1 MASFREGRTTI
12 TGATSEITVL
22 FPATAVVGD
31 LMVIHVVKSQ
41 TDRPV
46 TPSGWHRLGDADHGI
61 GTRRVSLGCFTI
73 ATAAMI
79 ATGSVDIVCTTST
92 NDSTMYA
99 ACLAFDIS
107 DWDGIRWATAGDF
120 VHATSGTTVI
130 SNELAT
136 IFASGISIVFHAVG
150 VTSRTAEG
158 TTTEGGAVY
167 DTGDTATVSA
177 RVWYNVAE
185 VGELTESATV
195 GAAGTINASQA
206 GFASFGP
213 SPDATTVDPCP
224 DFDGIRV
231 GF

>member
-1 MASFREGRTTI
+1 MASFRAGETTI
-12 TGATSEITVL
+12 LGATSEITVD
-22 FPATAVVGD
+22 FPASAVVGD
-31 LMVIHVVKSQ
+31 LLVCYVVKSQ

-46 TPSGWHRLGDADHGI
+46 TPSGWHELGNYDHGI
-61 GTRRVSLGCFTI
+61 GTRRTSTGFFTI

-79 ATGSVDIVCTTST
+79 ATGSVDVVCTTST

-107 DWDGIRWATAGDF
+107 DWDGIRWNTSAFT
-120 VHATSGTTVI
+120 HATGGT
-130 SNELAT
+130 SLAGSELAT

-150 VTSRTAEG
+150 VTARTGDG
-158 TTTEGGAVY
+158 TSTEGGAAY
-167 DTGDTATVSA
+167 DTGVSSTVSA

-185 VGELTESATV
+185 AGELTETATV
-195 GAAGTINASQA
+195 AAAGTINATQT
-206 GFASFGP
+206 GFACFGP